1 MIEDALRPYALRC
14 EHRATPLGIGEPAPL
29 LSWRLAPG
37 AGTRRGASPAAY
49 RVQVA
54 EGPDGPDV
62 WDTGRV
68 SDAEATGV
76 VYAGPALRSRTRY
89 HWRVTVWTEGEPA
102 GHAESSAEPWARSW
116 AQSWFETG
124 LDAQE
129 WRASWIAH
137 DWTAVEVVDPPEEG
151 ERALDSYGLLPCPL
165 LRRTFSAPQAPVRA
179 RLYVSA
185 RGLYEMRINGERVG
199 DAELAPGWTD
209 YAHRVQY
216 QAYDVTDLIA
226 EGGNALAA
234 TLADGWWSGFVGF
247 DPRRAGGHYGRFPQ
261 LIAQLH
267 LDHADGASQVVGTDG
282 SWRTHHGPTRYADLL
297 MGECRDVRHDVDG
310 WDRPGFDDAAWS
322 PARVTGDD
330 VTILVAGAD
339 EPVRALGELAPV
351 AITRIG
357 PAAHLVDFGQNFAGR
372 VRLTARGLGRGS
384 RVTVRHGEALDE
396 DGALYTGN
404 LRTAAATDVLIAGD
418 RAEELFEPRFTYHGF
433 RYAEVV
439 GVADLRPADITG
451 VVLHSDTPWAG
462 TFACSD
468 PEVQRLHQ
476 NIEWGQ
482 RSNFVSV
489 PTDCPQRDERLG
501 WLADAQ
507 VFLPTACLNA
517 DVAAFFAKW
526 MRDVLDAQGPDGGFT
541 NVAPRLTGVADEGA
555 PGWGDA
561 GVLIPW
567 HLYLTYGDERIL
579 ARSLDS
585 MCAWVDFVHRHNPD
599 LVWRH
604 KVGPHFADWLSIGR
618 PTPREVVA
626 TAYFA
631 RSAELTARA
640 ARTLGDER
648 AERYAALA
656 RGIRAVFVARLVS
669 AGGRVEGDTQT
680 GHLLALAFELLP
692 GDLDDLAAE
701 RLATLVEE
709 AGPGLSTGFLGVGL
723 IAPVLDRIGRPDLV
737 HALLRRTSRPSW
749 LYPLRHGATTIWER
763 WDGYT
768 EDGGFQ
774 AAAMNSFNHYALGSV
789 GEWLYRGLA
798 GLDQADG
805 SVGYRELVVRP
816 RPFEV
821 PPGGRAWAE
830 ASHESVR
837 GRIAVRWERED
848 DAFRLDVTVPP
859 GSTATV
865 HIPVAGTWAV
875 WEGGDPIGESP
886 GIEVVGAEPAAADG
900 RSSLVCRVRSGDYRF
915 LARRSA

>member
-1 MIEDALRPYALRC
+1 MTGGGLRPYALRC
-14 EHRATPLGIGEPAPL
+14 DHRTTPLGIGEPAPL

-37 AGTRRGASPAAY
+37 ATTPRGAAPAAY
-49 RVQVA
+49 RVRVTTD
-54 EGPDGPDV
+54 PDGPDL
-62 WDTGRV
+62 WDTGLV
-68 SDAEATGV
+68 SDGDATGV
-76 VYAGPALRSRTRY
+76 VYAGPPLRSRTRY
-89 HWRVTVWTEGEPA
+89 HWHVTVWTGGEEP
-102 GHAESSAEPWARSW
+102 GHAD
-116 AQSWFETG
+116 SWFETG
-124 LDAQE
+124 LEAPE
-129 WRASWIAH
+129 WRASWIAR
-137 DWTAVEVVDPPEEG
+137 DWSAIEVVDPPEEG
-151 ERALDSYGLLPCPL
+151 ERALDAQGLLPCPL
-165 LRRTFSAPQAPVRA
+165 LRKAFTARAVPVRA

-185 RGLYEMRINGERVG
+185 RGLYEMRINGVRVG

-216 QAYDVTDLIA
+216 QSYDVTA
-226 EGGNALAA
+226 AMTEGGNVVAA
-234 TLADGWWSGFVGF
+234 TLADGWWSGYVGF
-247 DPRRAGGHYGRFPQ
+247 DPRRAGAHYGRFPQ
-261 LIAQLH
+261 LIAELH
-267 LDHADGASQVVGTDG
+267 LDYPDGSAEVVATDA
-282 SWRTHHGPTRYADLL
+282 SWRTHPGPTRYADLL
-297 MGECRDVRHDVDG
+297 MGECRDVRHDVEG
-310 WDRPGFDDAAWS
+310 WDRPGLDDTAW
-322 PARVTGDD
+322 PAARVAGDD
-330 VTILVAGAD
+330 VTTLVAAAD
-339 EPVRALGELAPV
+339 EPVRALAELAPV
-351 AITRIG
+351 EIIRTG
-357 PAAHLVDFGQNFAGR
+357 PDGHLVDFGQNFAGR
-372 VRLTARGLGRGS
+372 VRLTARGLRRGT
-384 RVTVRHGEALDE
+384 RVVVRHGEALDE
-396 DGALYTGN
+396 AGALYTAN

-418 RAEELFEPRFTYHGF
+418 RAEEVFEPRFTYHGF
-433 RYAEVV
+433 RYAEVT
-439 GVADLRPADITG
+439 GLADLRPEDVTG

-462 TFACSD
+462 SFDCSD
-468 PEVQRLHQ
+468 GAVKRLHH
-476 NIEWGQ
+476 NITWGQ

-555 PGWGDA
+555 PGWADA

-579 ARSLDS
+579 ARSLDA
-585 MCAWVDFVHRHNPD
+585 MCAWIDFVHRHNPD
-599 LVWRH
+599 LIWRH

-640 ARTLGDER
+640 AAVLGDDR

-656 RGIRAVFVARLVS
+656 RDVRAAFVTRFVS
-669 AGGRVEGDTQT
+669 ADGRVEGDTQT
-680 GHLLALAFELLP
+680 GHLLALAFDLLP
-692 GDLDDLAAE
+692 PDLDDLAAK
-701 RLATLVEE
+701 RLAVLVEE

-723 IAPVLDRIGRPDLV
+723 IAPVLDRVGRPDLA
-737 HALLRRTSRPSW
+737 HALLRRTNPPSW

-768 EDGGFQ
+768 DERGFQ

-798 GLDQADG
+798 GIDQAAG

-816 RPFEV
+816 RPFERR
-821 PPGGRAWAE
+821 PGEPDWARATY
-830 ASHESVR
+830 ESAR

-865 HIPVAGTWAV
+865 HVPVEDAWAV
-875 WEGGDPIGESP
+875 WESGDPVGDSP
-886 GIEVVGAEPAAADG
+886 GVEVVGTEPAVAGG
-900 RSSLVCRVRSGDYRF
+900 RSLVCRVGSGDYRF
-915 LARRSA
+915 LARRPA